1 MGLHHRAPVPV
12 APEPARARRPPSSDA
27 GPAGTRP
34 RPPPIRAP
42 AIATSRL
49 TALAR
54 RLLLSEYFVLF
65 LAIAYFLALAPFVG
79 DIATTSN
86 LEAILSNMWPLLV
99 IAIGQ
104 TFVLITAG
112 IDLSQTAVMGL
123 ASVIGAALISES
135 LQPDLFDKTVL
146 WDLGIVAADGGL
158 LAGVGGALAIAA
170 VVMLLI
176 GALIG
181 LFNGTA
187 ITRFGM
193 PPFMVTLVSLT
204 FFTAVAIWTTRSERV
219 GGAPLSFLDLSER
232 PLLGLSLGPLD
243 VTVAFLIALFV
254 GLAAH
259 VTLSRTVYGRWLYAI
274 GTNAETARISGV
286 PVERTVTWAYV
297 FSGACAAIGGLL
309 YSSRLGIGQPNL
321 GADTLLDIIG
331 ATVIG
336 GTSLYGGKGKVLWT
350 VFGVLFY
357 VLLANSLNL
366 LDLSFYT
373 VTIVKGAVILAAVIL
388 DTTRQRLASAGARSL
403 AATPPAGTGLP
414 ARSPA

>member
-1 MGLHHRAPVPV
+1 
-12 APEPARARRPPSSDA
+12 
-27 GPAGTRP
+27 
-34 RPPPIRAP
+34 
-42 AIATSRL
+42 
-49 TALAR
+49 
-54 RLLLSEYFVLF
+54 VLV
-65 LAIAYFLALAPFVG
+65 LALAYFVALAPSVG

-86 LEAILSNMWPLLV
+86 LQAILSNTWPLLV

-135 LQPDLFDKTVL
+135 LQPDLFEKTVL

-170 VVMLLI
+170 VVMVLV

-181 LFNGTA
+181 LFNGAA

-243 VTVAFLIALFV
+243 VTVAFLIALVV

-259 VTLSRTVYGRWLYAI
+259 LTLSRTVYGRWLYAI

-297 FSGACAAIGGLL
+297 FSGGCAAIGGLL

-403 AATPPAGTGLP
+403 AATPAGTGLA

>member
-1 MGLHHRAPVPV
+1 V
-12 APEPARARRPPSSDA
+12 S
-27 GPAGTRP
+27 
-34 RPPPIRAP
+34 
-42 AIATSRL
+42 
-49 TALAR
+49 
-54 RLLLSEYFVLF
+54 
-65 LAIAYFLALAPFVG
+65 
-79 DIATTSN
+79 DIASTSN
-86 LEAILSNMWPLLV
+86 LEAILSNVWPLLV

-123 ASVIGAALISES
+123 ASVIGASLISES
-135 LQPDLFDKTVL
+135 LQPDLFSKTVL
-146 WDLGIVAADGGL
+146 WDLGVISADGGP
-158 LAGVGGALAIAA
+158 LAGVAGGLAVAA
-170 VVMLLI
+170 VLMILI
-176 GALIG
+176 GALVG

-187 ITRFGM
+187 ISRLGM

-219 GGAPLSFLDLSER
+219 GGTPLSFLDLSEL
-232 PLLGLSLGPLD
+232 PLLGISIGPFD
-243 VTVAFLIALFV
+243 ITAAFLIALAV
-254 GLAAH
+254 GVAAH
-259 VTLSRTVYGRWLYAI
+259 VLLSRTVYGRWLYAI

-286 PVERTVTWAYV
+286 PVARTVTWAYV
-297 FSGACAAIGGLL
+297 FSGSCAALDGLL
-309 YSSRLGIGQPNL
+309 YSSRLGICHPNL
-321 GADTLLDIIG
+321 RADTLLDIIG

-388 DTTRQRLASAGARSL
+388 DTTRQRLVSATARPLS
-403 AATPPAGTGLP
+403 ATPPAGAGAPT
-414 ARSPA
+414 